1 MVSVVAYPVRGKR
14 KSAEI
19 CEAFVAGCGGEVAT
33 DGMLRAG
40 KVALFYGV
48 DDSNV
53 HVWKTVRRE
62 RLNFLYIDNS
72 YFDQTRGTHF
82 RVSRNALQHSGVGDT
97 DGKRFKALGIKIKP
111 WRKAGDHVVLC
122 PQSDQFMR
130 VVCGVEFDW
139 LRNTLLTLGHFTSRQ
154 ARVREWNRDKAAL
167 ARTLDADL
175 VNAHA
180 LITWSSA
187 AAVMAVLAGVPVVTM
202 GPCAAAPMAGDIA
215 DVEDLPHP
223 ERDAWAGVLADHQW
237 TLDEMRAGMAWEAL
251 RMRGRDG

>member
-1 MVSVVAYPVRGKR
+1 
-14 KSAEI
+14 
-19 CEAFVAGCGGEVAT
+19 
-33 DGMLRAG
+33 
-40 KVALFYGV
+40 
-48 DDSNV
+48 
-53 HVWKTVRRE
+53 
-62 RLNFLYIDNS
+62 
-72 YFDQTRGTHF
+72 
-82 RVSRNALQHSGVGDT
+82 LQHSGVGDT

-175 VNAHA
+175 VKRACAHHVVVGGCSDGGA
-180 LITWSSA
+180 GWACLWS
-187 AAVMAVLAGVPVVTM
+187 TM

-237 TLDEMRAGMAWEAL
+237 DLGRDARRDGMGKRCACG
-251 RMRGRDG
+251 GRDG